1 MPTVAPDSSKK
12 LPAFT
17 EHQLT
22 AFRHLRRFRE
32 ALAQAQEAVSV
43 HCSFADPK
51 RRLAIGDYLCLFL
64 MGLFN
69 PVARTLR
76 GLVQASEF
84 PKMQREVCSRPVS
97 LGSFSEAQSLVD
109 PALLEVIFA
118 ELAAEIPNSSALP
131 APLRTPQWMARDGS
145 LFAALPR
152 MTWALYGGGR
162 EGFVNNAVRLNVSFH
177 LLKDAPVAAHITVG
191 KACERA
197 ALREDIKAGDAYVG
211 DRYYGEHFAFFA
223 QLSCRGC
230 RYVIRLVEKTVTTT
244 VVEELPITKEDAA
257 AGVMRQA
264 MVRLGSERTLSE
276 VLRVIWFAG
285 TGGQIIMLA
294 TNMSV
299 EDLSAA
305 DATGLYK
312 HRWQVEYFFRWVK
325 CLLGC
330 GHWIAE
336 SQRGV
341 SIQLYLALIGALL
354 LQLDLE
360 RRPSKRVW
368 ELLQWHQ
375 CGMIDDETATRLL
388 RRQLTAEEKK
398 RAAAE
403 AGRAA
408 KKSA

>member
-1 MPTVAPDSSKK
+1 MSATAPDSSGKA
-12 LPAFT
+12 PAFT
-17 EHQLT
+17 ERDLT

-32 ALAQAQEAVSV
+32 ALARAQQSV
-43 HCSFADPK
+43 PVHDSFADPK
-51 RRLAIGDYLCLFL
+51 RRMALGDYLCLFL

-84 PKMQREVCSRPVS
+84 PKMQRAVCTRPVS
-97 LGSFSEAQSLVD
+97 LGSFSEAQRLVD
-109 PALLEVIFA
+109 PALLERVFA
-118 ELAAEIPNSSALP
+118 DLAAEIPDSPALP
-131 APLRTPQWMARDGS
+131 PALRTQQWMARDGS

-177 LLKDAPVAAHITVG
+177 LLKDAPVAAKITVG

-197 ALREDIKAGDAYVG
+197 TLREQIKNGDAYVG
-211 DRYYGEHFAFFA
+211 DRYYGEHYAFFA
-223 QLSCRGC
+223 QLSRRGC
-230 RYVIRLVEKTVTTT
+230 RYLIRLVEKSVTTT
-244 VVEELPITKEDAA
+244 VVEQLPVSKEDEA

-264 MVRLGSERTLSE
+264 MVRLGSESTLSE
-276 VLRVIWFAG
+276 VLRVIWFTG
-285 TGGQIIMLA
+285 TGGQLIMLA
-294 TNMSV
+294 TNMSA
-299 EDLSAA
+299 EDLSAG
-305 DATGLYK
+305 DATRLYR
-312 HRWQVEYFFRWVK
+312 HRWQIEYFFRWVK

-336 SQRGV
+336 SPRGV
-341 SIQLYLALIGALL
+341 AIQLYLALIGALL
-354 LQLDLE
+354 LQLDLG

-375 CGMIDDETATRLL
+375 SGMLDDETATRLL
-388 RRQLTAEEKK
+388 QRQLAAEEKK

-403 AGRAA
+403 GRKAA

>member
-1 MPTVAPDSSKK
+1 MPAPASDSSGKS
-12 LPAFT
+12 PAFT
-17 EHQLT
+17 ERQLS

-32 ALAQAQEAVSV
+32 ALARALEAVPV
-43 HCSFADPK
+43 HSSFADPK

-97 LGSFSEAQSLVD
+97 LGSFSEAQRLVD

-118 ELAAEIPNSSALP
+118 ELAAEIPHSSALP
-131 APLRTPQWMARDGS
+131 APLRTQEWMARDGS

-177 LLKDAPVAAHITVG
+177 LLKDAPVAARITVG

-230 RYVIRLVEKTVTTT
+230 RYLMRLIEKTVTTT
-244 VVEELPITKEDAA
+244 VVEELPVTSEDIA

-264 MVRLGSERTLSE
+264 MVRLGSEHTLSE
-276 VLRVIWFAG
+276 VLRVIWFEG
-285 TGGQIIMLA
+285 TGGQLIMLA

-336 SQRGV
+336 SQKGV

-388 RRQLTAEEKK
+388 QRQLAAEEKK

-403 AGRAA
+403 ARKAA